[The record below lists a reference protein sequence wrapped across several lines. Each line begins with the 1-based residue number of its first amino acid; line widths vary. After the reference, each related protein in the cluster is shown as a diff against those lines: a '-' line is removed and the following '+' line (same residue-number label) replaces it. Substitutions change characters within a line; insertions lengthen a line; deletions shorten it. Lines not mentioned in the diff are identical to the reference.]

1 MKDLITLTIVGIL
14 LYLVAVWPD
23 IAWADLVIE
32 DGRAMILLK
41 VFSF

>member
-1 MKDLITLTIVGIL
+1 MKDLITISIVGIL
-14 LYLVAVWPD
+14 LYWVAVWPD

-32 DGRAMILLK
+32 DGKAMVLLK